1 MYPDIHATW
10 SAQSGIQSFDV
21 IRCRKEKAMQ
31 QRDLLL
37 QPSRKKT
44 HRPSAAA
51 TPSRLFKRPLKLNVD
66 PSVVS
71 VELAVD
77 DVEAMGVGV
86 PVELASW
93 LTERVNTASKS
104 SKSSIHL
111 EKEIG

>member
-1 MYPDIHATW
+1 
-10 SAQSGIQSFDV
+10 
-21 IRCRKEKAMQ
+21 MQ

-66 PSVVS
+66 PSV
-71 VELAVD
+71 ELAVD

-86 PVELASW
+86 PVRELASR
-93 LTERVNTASKS
+93 LTERVNAASKS